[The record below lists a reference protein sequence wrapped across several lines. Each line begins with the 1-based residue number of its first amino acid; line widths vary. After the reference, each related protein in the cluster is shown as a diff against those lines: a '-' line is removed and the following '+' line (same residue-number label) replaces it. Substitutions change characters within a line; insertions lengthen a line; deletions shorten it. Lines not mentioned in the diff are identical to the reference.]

1 MKTNT
6 LLTYLLYALLTGL
19 IGVAGYKACQM
30 KRDQARTAQE
40 NEEFQKTLRD
50 LGYLEEDSTGSQY
63 AGETPTSSTA
73 TTSGSGQS
81 SAPATPAPAVSND
94 GIEDDPAPATTTATP
109 KQSATT
115 PKQSAPTPHETPP
128 ATTTPSKSTKSTKAS
143 SSDKITDLDHDSS
156 DGRYRVVAG
165 SFRVLDGARRQM
177 EQVIKLGY
185 HDAEIGY
192 MNKHTYAVV
201 VVKRTNSLNEAN
213 KIVDRLESKG
223 IDASVVDRYRKK

>member
-50 LGYLEEDSTGSQY
+50 LGYLEEDSTGSQFT
-63 AGETPTSSTA
+63 GENPSTSTVTVPDNSGSNKTVEPANNNTPTVP
-73 TTSGSGQS
+73 GSGIEDEDPTPVS
-81 SAPATPAPAVSND
+81 TTTKSAPKETAPATQSISPK
-94 GIEDDPAPATTTATP
+94 TAG
-109 KQSATT
+109 
-115 PKQSAPTPHETPP
+115 
-128 ATTTPSKSTKSTKAS
+128 S
-143 SSDKITDLDHDSS
+143 SSASTNKITDLDHDNS

-177 EQVIKLGY
+177 EQVIKMGY

-201 VVKRTNSLNEAN
+201 VVKRTNSLSEAN
-213 KIVDRLESKG
+213 RIVDRLESKG
-223 IDASVVDRYRKK
+223 IDASVIDRNRKN